1 MKTYNSIP
9 HHNKGIF
16 NSEVIGFY
24 KHDGSNLRFEWGHK
38 RGWFKFG
45 SRNVMIDR
53 TNEHFGK
60 GIDIFLN
67 KYGDDLEHIFRTK
80 YRKVENFVIFG
91 EFVGQNSFAGQ
102 HVETDNKDIIL
113 FDVDQYRRGL
123 ISPFEFF
130 ENFGH
135 LHIPDVVYRGKY
147 TEELIENV
155 KLNKLPYGN
164 LEEGIVVKGMSK
176 TKNGKEEPW
185 QVKIKT
191 NKWLQLIKQK
201 FGEKYLLEELNGDTE
216 LFNKI

>member
-9 HHNKGIF
+9 YYNKGIF

-38 RGWFKFG
+38 RGWYKFG

-60 GIDIFLN
+60 GIDLFLN
-67 KYGDDLEHIFRTK
+67 KYGDDLEQIFRTK

-91 EFVGQNSFAGQ
+91 EFAGENSFAGQ
-102 HVETDNKDIIL
+102 HVETDDKDIIL
-113 FDVDQYRRGL
+113 FDVNQYKRGL

-135 LHIPDVVYRGKY
+135 LHIPDVVYKGKY

-164 LEEGIVVKGMSK
+164 LEEGIVVKGISK
-176 TKNGKEEPW
+176 NKSGKEEPW

-191 NKWLQLIKQK
+191 NSWLNAVRQK
-201 FGEKYLLEELNGDTE
+201 FGEKYLLEELNNDKE
-216 LFNKI
+216 LLI